1 MERALNGD
9 NPNPMYVP
17 LGKRPEATTLTVR
30 DLLQRVQDGRVRI
43 PAFQRPLRW
52 QNTDVVKLFDSLWR
66 GYPIGS
72 LLFWKRPAEEGALRI
87 GKVELSV
94 PKSNEAWWVVD
105 GQQRITALAAALLE
119 LDHQRDRRWSVRF
132 DPNRRGFVPDD
143 PDVDARISPPASAL
157 GDLRRL
163 NRWYRDSSVDDA
175 AFERIED
182 AQPRVLDYAIPAYV
196 VETDDER
203 ALRGVFARLNSSG
216 ARMRA
221 DEVFQAL
228 LGADS
233 AAPEALDLV
242 ALQER
247 CDLDHFGVPARA
259 DVLKAVLAMSGQD
272 PSRRL
277 EDLGTVDLASL
288 VGRDEAEAAL
298 VATVDFLQRT
308 CRIPA
313 IRLIPYPV
321 VFWLLARWFF
331 TFPQTVDAD
340 AYASVRRK
348 LAAWVWRGAASGAH
362 QRAEVSK
369 MREQASAIRD
379 GDLEGSL
386 DRLMARVGAP
396 AVGVW
401 SLEPFNARNAR
412 SRIET
417 LALLALRPADLSG
430 PLPLGELLTGDD
442 RIAREVF
449 AIPAVHDLEEADRR
463 LAKTAAN
470 RVILTAMH
478 TGLTKELATWEGWAD
493 APHRALLDTHLID
506 VEAFEAIATG
516 DPPGF
521 LRRRAKAVAEHV
533 AAFLNERLDLD
544 RPLVHPRESYFE
556 PDTPDLGDF
565 AAWLEEADPAAAALL
580 AGEPSLLEQAQRL
593 VDEAFPRSADE
604 DEGS

>member
-1 MERALNGD
+1 
-9 NPNPMYVP
+9 
-17 LGKRPEATTLTVR
+17 
-30 DLLQRVQDGRVRI
+30 
-43 PAFQRPLRW
+43 
-52 QNTDVVKLFDSLWR
+52 
-66 GYPIGS
+66 
-72 LLFWKRPAEEGALRI
+72 
-87 GKVELSV
+87 
-94 PKSNEAWWVVD
+94 
-105 GQQRITALAAALLE
+105 
-119 LDHQRDRRWSVRF
+119 
-132 DPNRRGFVPDD
+132 
-143 PDVDARISPPASAL
+143 
-157 GDLRRL
+157 
-163 NRWYRDSSVDDA
+163 
-175 AFERIED
+175 
-182 AQPRVLDYAIPAYV
+182 
-196 VETDDER
+196 
-203 ALRGVFARLNSSG
+203 
-216 ARMRA
+216 
-221 DEVFQAL
+221 
-228 LGADS
+228 
-233 AAPEALDLV
+233 
-242 ALQER
+242 
-247 CDLDHFGVPARA
+247 
-259 DVLKAVLAMSGQD
+259 
-272 PSRRL
+272 
-277 EDLGTVDLASL
+277 
-288 VGRDEAEAAL
+288 
-298 VATVDFLQRT
+298 
-308 CRIPA
+308 
-313 IRLIPYPV
+313 
-321 VFWLLARWFF
+321 
-331 TFPQTVDAD
+331 
-340 AYASVRRK
+340 
-348 LAAWVWRGAASGAH
+348 
-362 QRAEVSK
+362 

-449 AIPAVHDLEEADRR
+449 AIPAVHDLEEADQR

-506 VEAFEAIATG
+506 VEAYEAIATG

-593 VDEAFPRSADE
+593 VDEAFPPSADE
-604 DEGS
+604 DDDS